1 MQMASESAGNMA
13 TNRVFQHA
21 SAAPL
26 GGLLLGESTA
36 MLNVFRLIERVGPTE
51 ASVLLTGESGSGKEL
66 AAQAIHECSRRR
78 HAPFIA
84 INCGAIP
91 AGLIE
96 AELFGYEKGSFT
108 GAVRAH
114 AGVFERARGGTLLLD
129 EVTEMPLDMQ
139 TRLLRVLETRKFY
152 RVGASLEQS
161 TDVRVIAATNR
172 CPIQATQSGQL
183 REDLLYRLA
192 VFPIDLPP
200 LRERADDINLLA
212 EHFLARL
219 NDHAGTCKRFS
230 ALARMLLKQHAWPGN
245 VRELRNCVERAFILA
260 DEVLELSPML
270 QNGGIN
276 HGTSALGGASV
287 DGPDYRGAGHKSPAA
302 IGRRHNELGSRA
314 AQPGSA
320 ADSGLGGLKAEAAVR
335 DRLEIRVGSRI
346 YDMERSLIEA
356 TLDHFQ
362 GNKRRAADALG
373 CSLKTLY
380 NKLNGYSQNQ
390 SCVNNSL
397 QLTSVEGQ

>member
-1 MQMASESAGNMA
+1 MNSVSYSLPD
-13 TNRVFQHA
+13 RP
-21 SAAPL
+21 AAPPMSIMDSL
-26 GGLLLGESTA
+26 GNSLLGNSVA
-36 MLNVFRLIERVGPTE
+36 MQEVFRLIERVGPTE

-66 AAQAIHECSRRR
+66 AAQMIHECSPRRGK
-78 HAPFIA
+78 PFIA

-114 AGVFERARGGTLLLD
+114 AGVFERANGGTLLLD

-139 TRLLRVLETRKFY
+139 TRLLRVLESRKFY
-152 RVGASLEQS
+152 RVGANTEYSC
-161 TDVRVIAATNR
+161 DVRVIAATNR
-172 CPIQATQSGQL
+172 CPLTAVQAGQL

-200 LRERADDINLLA
+200 LRNRGDDVELLA
-212 EHFLARL
+212 NHFMSELNEQSMTQKRL
-219 NDHAGTCKRFS
+219 S
-230 ALARMLLKQHAWPGN
+230 AHARMTLKQHSWPGN
-245 VRELRNCVERAFILA
+245 VRELKNCIERAFILG
-260 DEVLELSPML
+260 DSVLELAPLIQNSARSEGAEQSP
-270 QNGGIN
+270 NGGI
-276 HGTSALGGASV
+276 LG
-287 DGPDYRGAGHKSPAA
+287 
-302 IGRRHNELGSRA
+302 
-314 AQPGSA
+314 
-320 ADSGLGGLKAEAAVR
+320 R

-356 TLDHFQ
+356 TLDYFK

-380 NKLNGYSQNQ
+380 NKLNGYSQRQ
-390 SCVNNSL
+390 ECANS
-397 QLTSVEGQ
+397 